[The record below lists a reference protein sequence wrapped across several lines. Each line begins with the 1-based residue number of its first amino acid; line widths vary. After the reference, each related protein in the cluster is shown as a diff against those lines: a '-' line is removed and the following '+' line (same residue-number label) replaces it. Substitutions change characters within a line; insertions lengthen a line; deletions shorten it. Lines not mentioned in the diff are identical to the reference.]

1 MRFRR
6 RDIIHPQKLLV
17 VEGCMPDFKKV
28 ASASEIPAGEMT
40 IVEVDGEEVAIAN
53 VGGEFFAF
61 SNTCTHRGGPLGEG
75 ILTGDVVECP
85 FHAGQFN
92 VRTGAVVAPPPS
104 EPVQTYA
111 VRVDGD
117 DISVALE

>member
-1 MRFRR
+1 
-6 RDIIHPQKLLV
+6 
-17 VEGCMPDFKKV
+17 MPDFKKV
-28 ASASEIPAGEMT
+28 ASASEVSAGEMT

-117 DISVALE
+117 DISLALE